1 MASNVVERAMGLG
14 LTVIREVASSE
25 FIEKTGLRPTV
36 EKLMFAG
43 AKQAAKGMT
52 AAAKSFGG
60 GGKPRA
66 KEERLETGAALDD
79 FDLEP
84 SEEQALILD
93 TAKRFAE
100 DVIRPA
106 AEHVDYEGKP
116 PLEILAQA
124 AELGLT
130 SLVVPEALGGMATA
144 HASMTVTLAAEALA
158 HGDAGIAAAI
168 LAPVGVASVLADHG
182 SPAQQAKY
190 LPALVGEKYVAA
202 ALAVHEPGVLFDP
215 ARPTTRAKRDGGGY
229 VLDGAKSLVPLVGIA
244 ELFLVSAALPAGGAG
259 LFLVEGGT
267 AGLSTEDAPTMGL
280 RAAGMGILRLEG
292 VRVGADALVGGDGA
306 ADVLAEVIDR
316 GRVAWSALATGTAQ
330 AVLDYVG
337 PYTNDRIAFGEP
349 ISHKQS
355 VAFMVA
361 NIAIET
367 DAMRL
372 LTYRAASRVDA
383 KASFKREAF
392 LARVFCADKAMEI
405 GSNGIQLMG
414 GAGFMRDYPVE
425 RWYRHLRGLGMVEGG
440 ILV

>member
-1 MASNVVERAMGLG
+1 MASNVVERAMGIG
-14 LTVIREVASSE
+14 LTVIRQVASSE
-25 FIEKTGLRPTV
+25 LIEKAGLRPTV
-36 EKLMFAG
+36 EKLMYAG

-60 GGKPRA
+60 GNKARS

-84 SEEQALILD
+84 SEEQELIVE

-116 PLEILAQA
+116 PLEVLSQA
-124 AELGLT
+124 HELGLA
-130 SLVVPEALGGMATA
+130 SLVVPESLGGMATA
-144 HASMTVTLAAEALA
+144 HSSMTVTLAAEALA

-182 SPAQQAKY
+182 NPAQQAKY
-190 LPALVGEKYVAA
+190 LPAFVGEKFVAA
-202 ALAVHEPGVLFDP
+202 SIAMHEPGVVFDA
-215 ARPTTRAKRDGGGY
+215 ARPNTRAKRDGNGY
-229 VLDGAKSLVPLVGIA
+229 VLDGTKGLVPLASIA
-244 ELFLVSAALPAGGAG
+244 ELFLVSAALPSGGAG

-267 AGLSTEDAPTMGL
+267 AGLSLESANTMGL
-280 RAAGMGILRLEG
+280 RAAGMGTLRLEG
-292 VRVGADALVGGDGA
+292 VRVSSDALLGGDGA
-306 ADVLAEVIDR
+306 NAVVADVIDR
-316 GRVAWSALATGTAQ
+316 SRIAWCALATGTAQ

-372 LTYRAASRVDA
+372 MTYRAASRVDA

-392 LARVFCADKAMEI
+392 LARVFCADKGMEV